1 MATTSKIPAKLGK
14 VLLNALSSQVDII
27 YMLAE
32 KAALDALNLPINI
45 KCTDPSVIKIRELL
59 TQINESISVLV
70 KLIDVIQKAGSI
82 LNGIA
87 SVMQILKVIELLI
100 PAVNGVPAGPS
111 TDRIIEINKTVDNV
125 IGVVNSINVAVKLT
139 NSTLKSVN
147 SMIAS
152 VLSKLGSACPDEEF
166 TVSQEVDDILNN
178 TNKRNIISDYPSKFY
193 DEINVSNSDIDN
205 RLQEIQQLL
214 NDELD
219 VVSNLIEAPSK
230 LIKKSGNPAIGDGN
244 VGDFYMNMQNGSV
257 FGPKTESGW

>member
-1 MATTSKIPAKLGK
+1 MATTSKIPAKLAK
-14 VLLNALSSQVDII
+14 VLLNALFSQVDII

-100 PAVNGVPAGPS
+100 PAVNGAPAGPS

-125 IGVVNSINVAVKLT
+125 MGVVNSINVAVKLT

-147 SMIAS
+147 SMIAA

-178 TNKRNIISDYPSKFY
+178 TNKRNIISEYPSKFY

-230 LIKKSGNPAIGDGN
+230 LIKKSGNPAIDDGN